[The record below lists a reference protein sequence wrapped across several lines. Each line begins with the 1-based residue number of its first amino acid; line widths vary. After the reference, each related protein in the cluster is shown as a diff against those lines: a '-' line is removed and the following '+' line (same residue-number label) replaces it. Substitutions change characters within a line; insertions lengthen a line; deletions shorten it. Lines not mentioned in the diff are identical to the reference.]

1 MKVHGMRFALVVI
14 AALIV
19 VPAAFAK
26 PTQSSPFF
34 PGGRQYA
41 DDLRAPVPYKYVRVD
56 VRHVRQYADDRHAR
70 ASIPIDVKAPPAGSS
85 MSSDASGFDWGD
97 AGIGAGGVLGLM
109 LLGGGALVLSR
120 SSRKRRLAL
129 L

>member
-1 MKVHGMRFALVVI
+1 MKVLGMRFALVVI

-41 DDLRAPVPYKYVRVD
+41 DDLREAVPYVEGSVQGPTLGPP
-56 VRHVRQYADDRHAR
+56 RHYGLVETPFGREV
-70 ASIPIDVKAPPAGSS
+70 SPPVNPS

-97 AGIGAGGVLGLM
+97 AGIGAGGALGLM
-109 LLGGGALVLSR
+109 LLGGGALVVSR
-120 SSRKRRLAL
+120 SSRRRRLAL